1 MLERRISG
9 FFSAFAIFLAFGVGA
24 VGAGESEGAPMPY
37 SQSSLHGTTV
47 IESSGHLV
55 LFSPVREI
63 RNEIRSD
70 VMARLPVS
78 GRGQLFEIN
87 RSEEHTSELQSRQH
101 LV

>member
-63 RNEIRSD
+63 RNEIDRKSTRLNSSHVRISYAVFCLKKKKKSDRS
-70 VMARLPVS
+70 
-78 GRGQLFEIN
+78 II
-87 RSEEHTSELQSRQH
+87 
-101 LV
+101 